1 MSSFSICH
9 VLYLSVLC
17 CELIHGL
24 SNLGVYLFFCVFI
37 SAYHLIVTMVPDSF
51 LFTLV
56 LS

>member
-1 MSSFSICH
+1 MSSFSVCH